1 MSLPTYDKKQR
12 RQSFEQLPKGA
23 YVLKILGAKEDTWN
37 DGSQCIRIAFDIS
50 EGDHKNYFDRLFKA
64 RKANNEDTQW
74 PIDGT
79 FTLSVPN
86 DNSEAF
92 VWTNWNTFFADL
104 EDSNDGFV
112 FSGDLTKL
120 KDKLIGGK
128 FHIVQHEYKGN
139 VYNNTRMKWTCVAE
153 DVRQGKAGQM
163 PKDKLISGAA
173 SSADATDP
181 NGFMKIPDG
190 AEEDFPF

>member
-23 YVLKILGAKEDTWN
+23 YVLKILGAKEDTWG
-37 DGSQCIRIAFDIS
+37 DGGQCIRIAFDIA
-50 EGDHKNYFDRLFKA
+50 EGEHKDYFDRLYKS
-64 RKANNEDTQW
+64 RKSSNEDTQW

-79 FTLSVPN
+79 FTLNVPN

-112 FSGDLTKL
+112 FSGDLSKL
-120 KDKLIGGK
+120 KNKLIGGK

-139 VYNNTRMKWTCVAE
+139 VYSNTRMKWTCIAE

-163 PKDKLISGAA
+163 PKDKLVSGSR
-173 SSADATDP
+173 SSADASDP
-181 NGFMKIPDG
+181 NGFMNIPDG